1 MLQLQVDSY
10 VTQPYTAQMQFCRK
24 KSQLTSSCPCTK
36 ASQCKAA
43 KPSIMSPVTTSLR
56 RSATPAQGEPGQ
68 QSSKCC
74 MCMTLPKFGMLEGE
88 ASPPAQS
95 QDLPSLLGHSPP
107 MPGSLGM
114 SRKQDDSTCILS
126 RSRDG
131 MQPLPR
137 VNSLRKMWP
146 SVKWVQDLGQ
156 PPNAW
161 NLVQKKKTCKLMEG
175 DGNLPL
181 GARNCWHV
189 FMAVGKGRSPRL
201 NSCNG
206 KSG

>member
-1 MLQLQVDSY
+1 MSFDLVLWFRMLQLQVDSY
-10 VTQPYTAQMQFCRK
+10 VTQPYTAPDAVLPQKVSTHQ
-24 KSQLTSSCPCTK
+24 QLPLHQSLPVQGSKTQHNEPSHNQPTAERHSSSRR
-36 ASQCKAA
+36 AWADKAA
-43 KPSIMSPVTTSLR
+43 NAARDITQVWYV
-56 RSATPAQGEPGQ
+56 GER
-68 QSSKCC
+68 
-74 MCMTLPKFGMLEGE
+74 E

-146 SVKWVQDLGQ
+146 SVKWVQDLG
-156 PPNAW
+156 A
-161 NLVQKKKTCKLMEG
+161 
-175 DGNLPL
+175 
-181 GARNCWHV
+181 
-189 FMAVGKGRSPRL
+189 
-201 NSCNG
+201 
-206 KSG
+206 